1 MKRFALIDRF
11 APSPPLGT
19 ARQLQNGGF
28 CGRDPVRR
36 ETGRRNGISRALVS
50 VAFFRLPRACVAAG
64 LQYFGQKRKECIIK
78 LAEKLKIIALGGLG
92 EIGKNMTVLEYGKDM
107 IIIDCGLG
115 FPEDDMYGI
124 DLVIP
129 DVSYVTKNQN
139 KLRGIFLTH
148 GHEDHIGGLAYA
160 LQSFR
165 APVHGTALTL
175 GLVRG
180 KLEEHGL
187 DKTTKLVKHKA
198 GDVVQAGCF
207 QVEFI
212 HVNHSIADAVAFAI
226 RTPVGTVVFS
236 GDFKID
242 PTDSEGM
249 ADLTRFGE
257 IGREGV
263 LAFLCEST
271 NVERSGHSPSETVV
285 MDGLDRQFKG
295 CRQRIIVTTFA
306 SNMHR
311 LQTLFDT
318 AHRYG
323 RKVAV
328 TGRSMENILRVSTEL
343 GYLRV
348 PENTLVDISEIKGLP
363 KDKVVIVC
371 TGSQGEDMSAMY
383 RIAFSTH
390 RQVEIQTGDRVI
402 ISASAI
408 PGNEKAVD
416 RIVNQLYRKGAD
428 VVYDKALDLH
438 ASGHAC
444 REEIKIL
451 HALVR
456 PKYFIPIHGE
466 QKHLHTH
473 ARLAQSM
480 GMQPKRIFILD
491 IGQVLELTSKSCK
504 VNGTVPAGRILVDG
518 AGVGDVG
525 SVVLRD
531 RRHLAEDGMI
541 VVIVNLSAEDG
552 SVLTGPDIV
561 TRGFVYVKDNSDLME
576 ELRVIAAHA
585 LDQCYTRRISDWSA
599 IKNCIKNDLSQ
610 YLYKKTKRNPMILPV
625 IMEV

>member
-1 MKRFALIDRF
+1 MI
-11 APSPPLGT
+11 
-19 ARQLQNGGF
+19 Q
-28 CGRDPVRR
+28 
-36 ETGRRNGISRALVS
+36 
-50 VAFFRLPRACVAAG
+50 
-64 LQYFGQKRKECIIK
+64 
-78 LAEKLKIIALGGLG
+78 LAEKLKIIPLGGLG

-115 FPEDDMYGI
+115 FPEDDMYGV

-129 DVSYVTKNQN
+129 DVSYIVKNQA

-148 GHEDHIGGLAYA
+148 GHEDHIGGLPYA
-160 LQSFR
+160 LKEFR
-165 APVHGTALTL
+165 TTVHSTALTL
-175 GLVRG
+175 GLVRL

-187 DKTTKLVKHKA
+187 EKTTKLVTHRA
-198 GDVVQAGCF
+198 GDKVKAGCF
-207 QVEFI
+207 EVEFI
-212 HVNHSIADAVAFAI
+212 HVNHSIADACAFAVK
-226 RTPVGTVVFS
+226 TPVGTLVFS

-242 PTDSEGM
+242 PTDHEGM

-257 IGREGV
+257 LGREGV
-263 LAFLCEST
+263 LALLCEST
-271 NVERSGHSPSETVV
+271 NVGRPGHSPSETIVV
-285 MDGLDRQFKG
+285 EGLDRQFKG
-295 CRQRIIVTTFA
+295 CKQRIIVTTFA

-328 TGRSMENILRVSTEL
+328 TGRSMENILKVTTEL
-343 GYLRV
+343 GYLHI
-348 PENTLVDISEIKGLP
+348 PPNTLVDIAEIKGLP

-383 RIAFSTH
+383 RIAFSMH
-390 RQVEIQTGDRVI
+390 RQVELQPGDRVI

-444 REEIKIL
+444 QEEIKIL
-451 HALVR
+451 HALVK
-456 PKYFIPIHGE
+456 PKFFIPVHGE
-466 QKHLHTH
+466 HKHLYTH
-473 ARLAQSM
+473 ARLAQAM
-480 GMQPKRIFILD
+480 GTPAKNTFILD
-491 IGQVLELTSKSCK
+491 IGQVLELTTRTCK
-504 VNGTVPAGRILVDG
+504 IAGAVPSGRVLVDG
-518 AGVGDVG
+518 MGVGDVG

-541 VVIVNLSAEDG
+541 VVVVNLSADDG

-561 TRGFVYVKDNSDLME
+561 TRGFVYVKDNSDLLE
-576 ELRVIAAHA
+576 ELRIIAAHA
-585 LDQCYTRRISDWSA
+585 LDQCYVRHVSDWST
-599 IKNCIKNDLSQ
+599 IKNTIKNDLSMF
-610 YLYKKTKRNPMILPV
+610 LYKKTKRNP
-625 IMEV
+625 